1 MVRLPRYAVRDLYAF
16 LGPETLKWGF
26 VTTAIGFGTF
36 AVDLLF
42 AMALQRFL
50 VAVEFVSSS
59 ASTAW
64 FGPIRSPIEEAAI
77 FIIVGLVRVCATWI
91 NGLTTGLS
99 YVSFE
104 TKQRKDIARWG
115 IQSGHAPLGRV
126 TTLFNDVVVGS
137 AATVSNVFFLLGRGA
152 LGLCIL
158 IALVRY
164 SAQLT
169 ALLLGL
175 VALAMP
181 LQRFIDVRLRNV
193 SRVIQTSLSQ
203 SVDRLALGV
212 KNALFL
218 QIHGL
223 VGGEVRRIAAHMDV
237 YGRSSRHYHAHS
249 ATRVAIPQVLALVVV
264 VGVAS
269 EGASLFDQKS
279 NLIAYL
285 YLALRLFQS
294 LAEMARIVA
303 NLRLNGPRLNVL
315 MRWWHEEFD
324 PVYAS
329 AASEGSSP
337 QETPGYA
344 SPLGWRCRDIRFEWE
359 RRNCVLRDFNLDIR
373 PGSMTVVVGPSGSGK
388 TTLLLLLVGMVA
400 PTSGSVRVLTP
411 DGELDLPAVRER
423 MLANASFVGPD
434 PFVVPGTIRDFLFL
448 GLPKEPDE
456 EEVRS
461 ALELA
466 HCEFVDRLPRG
477 LDHPVT
483 EQGGGLSAGQKQ
495 RLALARALLRK
506 PRILL
511 LDEAT
516 SNLDAASEAA
526 IVSSLAQLKGKMTIV
541 AVTHRDAL
549 LAIADHVV
557 TIAPPSHAEA
567 VGEVTV

>member
-42 AMALQRFL
+42 AVALQRFL

-223 VGGEVRRIAAHMDV
+223 VGEEVRRIAAHMDV

-315 MRWWHEEFD
+315 MRWWREEFD

-411 DGELDLPAVRER
+411 DGELDLPAVRDR

-448 GLPKEPDE
+448 GLPKEPGE